1 MGCTANTNRIIKMKN
16 NKSLLQSALLFLSF
30 AALGQQSYL
39 HQVIVLNEGPF
50 GGPTSVGAYD
60 PAGKNYQ
67 TFDQIDA
74 AFASDVLVKDGF
86 IYVAADSL
94 LIKYDANTL
103 QRLATQQVTGIREL
117 AAWNSHILVSRAD
130 IAPLPSYFQAYHTQ
144 DLTLAYEITAIS
156 ERSSQIEVVGDKA
169 YMIVNGWGTVG
180 KIAIIDLM
188 GEQLEQEVDL
198 GPEGLNPEALYRQQ
212 GNLYTVN
219 AMDWTASS
227 VSKYNIS
234 GSTVQNQSFYHQSAC
249 AGSAM
254 YLNNLYFQP
263 YTDTTGAAMNKSLGV
278 INGGSLNLWDTLD
291 VGRSIYGMGIDSMNA
306 TIYLGTTDYATYGT
320 VYQYD
325 FYGQALDSFDVEVSP
340 GTFAFDVREVTGI
353 QEQRTAVLTVG
364 PNPFNYQ
371 ITVQCGSGLDAI
383 GIYDVQGRLLIQ
395 RGDVEPGPLAW
406 DLSGL
411 KPGMYTLTAVFHGKV
426 ESQLIIK
433 Q

>member
-1 MGCTANTNRIIKMKN
+1 MRKN
-16 NKSLLQSALLFLSF
+16 KLLLLSTLLYLSIT
-30 AALGQQSYL
+30 ALGQQSYL

-50 GGPTSVGAYD
+50 GGPATVGAYD
-60 PAGKNYQ
+60 PVGKNYQ

-103 QRLATQQVTGIREL
+103 QRLVTQQVTGIREL
-117 AAWNSHILVSRAD
+117 AVWNDHILVSRAD
-130 IAPLPSYFQAYHTQ
+130 ISPLPSYFQAYHIQ
-144 DLTLAYEITAIS
+144 DLSLAYEITAVS

-325 FYGQALDSFDVEVSP
+325 FYGQVLDSFDVEVSP

-353 QEQRTAVLTVG
+353 QEHRTAVLTVG
-364 PNPFNYQ
+364 PNPFNDHV
-371 ITVQCGSGLDAI
+371 TVHCGSGVDAI
-383 GIYDVQGRLLIQ
+383 LIYDVQGRLLVE
-395 RGDVEPGPLAW
+395 RGYVEPGLFAW

-411 KPGMYTLTAVFHGKV
+411 ERGTYTLTTLSNGIL